1 MLHAFFGNKYTNPQ
15 YFSCWLMCLC
25 EISFLKLSMAL
36 VYAKSIKISYV
47 LVYLEFAFIC
57 CTSNLLHNV
66 RAHAVTSAK
75 LIKYD
80 LIF

>member
-1 MLHAFFGNKYTNPQ
+1 MLFSEMNTQIHNIFLVGLCVCVKLVFF
-15 YFSCWLMCLC
+15 
-25 EISFLKLSMAL
+25 KLSMAL
-36 VYAKSIKISYV
+36 VYVKSIKISYV

-66 RAHAVTSAK
+66 QAHAVTSTK

>member
-1 MLHAFFGNKYTNPQ
+1 
-15 YFSCWLMCLC
+15 MCLC

-36 VYAKSIKISYV
+36 VYVKSIKISYV

-66 RAHAVTSAK
+66 RAHAVTSTK
-75 LIKYD
+75 IIKYD

>member
-1 MLHAFFGNKYTNPQ
+1 
-15 YFSCWLMCLC
+15 MCLC

-36 VYAKSIKISYV
+36 VYV

-66 RAHAVTSAK
+66 RAHAVTSTK